1 MSEALPPPDP
11 SLFRALRKGD
21 LYELTTPVRLARI
34 YSTAGPHPVSW
45 QQFRTAG
52 PLPTGRFDHHADG
65 KTRGIWYGAANR
77 TTTGR
82 RVDALLGAVAETCA
96 DTHTIDRSVNARH
109 LVLCSPARVL
119 RLLRLDST
127 WLSAAHGNAAI
138 FAGSRPRSR
147 AWSRAIYD
155 HYPDLDG
162 LYYPS
167 SNHPGSACVAL
178 YERAATALTVPR
190 LLRRLDEPG
199 LRPYLERVAHDLGW
213 PLI

>member
-11 SLFRALRKGD
+11 ARFRSLRKGD
-21 LYELTTPVRLARI
+21 VYQLAAPIRLARI
-34 YSTAGPHPVSW
+34 YPTAGAHPVSW

-52 PLPTGRFDHHADG
+52 PLPTGRFDHHEDG
-65 KTRGIWYGAANR
+65 ATRGIWYGAANR
-77 TTTGR
+77 TATGR

-109 LVLCSPARVL
+109 VVLCEPARAL
-119 RLLRLDST
+119 KLLRLGST
-127 WLSAAHGNAAI
+127 WLPAAHGNAAI
-138 FAGSRPRSR
+138 FAGPRSR
-147 AWSRAIYD
+147 AQAWSRAIYA

-167 SNHPGSACVAL
+167 SNFPGSACVAL
-178 YERAATALTVPR
+178 YERAAGALTVPR

-199 LRPYLERVAHDLGW
+199 LRPYLEQVADDLGW
-213 PLI
+213 PLV